1 MSYKYI
7 KFFNEIKKD
16 DLPVVGGKG
25 ANLGEMTG
33 NGLPVPPGFCVTAG
47 AYKDFIHYAELDE
60 VITFLIESLNVD
72 DVEQLNDVSKEIRQ
86 KIMEAPI
93 LPELEEEIKKS
104 YLDFSKSINMTDPE
118 VAVRSSATAEDLPD
132 ASFAGQQDTYLH
144 IRGEKELVNHVKMC
158 WASLWTGR
166 AIYYREKQHFDHF
179 DVLLSAVVQK
189 MVNAKKAGVMFTAN
203 PINKSRDEMMIN
215 SSWGLGEAVVS
226 GTVTPDE

>member
-93 LPELEEEIKKS
+93 LPELEEEIK
-104 YLDFSKSINMTDPE
+104 N
-118 VAVRSSATAEDLPD
+118 
-132 ASFAGQQDTYLH
+132 H
-144 IRGEKELVNHVKMC
+144 I
-158 WASLWTGR
+158 
-166 AIYYREKQHFDHF
+166 
-179 DVLLSAVVQK
+179 
-189 MVNAKKAGVMFTAN
+189 
-203 PINKSRDEMMIN
+203 
-215 SSWGLGEAVVS
+215 
-226 GTVTPDE
+226 